1 VAEKSAGKYALVLP
15 GAFYRY
21 QPEQVKSKHND
32 TAPGVLPL
40 ARHSSADETQLMKSK
55 KKTLFFNVVF
65 GAIIAAFFAAVES
78 ATFAAEKIEL
88 PNAGFENGLEIWRKR
103 TATERA
109 YQLHSPG
116 HEGKNFARLE
126 VSDDDTQ
133 ADREAVYLNR
143 LDLPTAEGYYRVR
156 FWARSELSQGKGG
169 ALLVNFDA
177 ENKVLSAY
185 NPGAVGVPDFGGN
198 TPWREYSYVYHVPA
212 NTKMSALQLNGVG
225 IRGHVDYDAI
235 SIEKLDATEGKKMLD
250 EQKTKF
256 VIAPFVDVPPRT
268 PKFPLKTQRMI
279 YSEKDVKIAR
289 ENIEKHPEAKAVRDN
304 IVAAADKWIEWS
316 DEDLRKLLTSARVPR
331 AFDLNVH
338 GCPVHGAEVFN
349 KGGAYPWKL
358 DPKHPLK
365 VTCPVGGETYPSN
378 DYEAYANSGFDP
390 ALKKNWSGDYV
401 DDGWGW
407 VDPKNG
413 ERYWFVAYANQWN
426 WYRTIDP
433 AMLNLSRAYLLTGD
447 KRYAHK
453 AAVMLVRLAEVYPS
467 MDYADQSRYGMM
479 LKMQGGIYPG
489 KVLYHTWESFFARDA
504 AEAYDNIWDSIDG
517 DAALQK
523 LYGKTGAELRGFVE
537 ANFLEDAVD
546 AYFANKIEGN
556 FGMHQTAL
564 LYILLARQ
572 NMDTKKYSHLLVDEP
587 GKDTSHTGLRYALYN
602 MVWRD
607 GAPLESPGYNM
618 LWLENFA
625 VLGELLKKG
634 GTDLF
639 ADPKMKLVFDS
650 PLDMTNIGLQT
661 PALGDSAG
669 VLGGLVGRDVEIY
682 TKVNQAYKD
691 PRYLQWISG
700 ATTKDNRGFTTFQT
714 LFYPSLPPRSEAAGK
729 RAVPPQP
736 SRLLA
741 GNGIGILNNPAD
753 TVSLAMTYGMHISHW
768 HYDFLHFDIFANG
781 QAMLPDL
788 GYGDAM
794 NAYVSGIYTWTLNT
808 IAHNTVVVDEKRQ
821 QNNLPGT
828 LHEFAVAPFA
838 RSMDASSPAYD
849 NAQTYRR
856 HLVQVDAGD
865 NRSYVVDVFRVE
877 GGTQHDY
884 SLHGPPGKVET
895 VNGTWSTPAKGTL
908 AGENVKLE
916 AIYDDDV
923 LGAEDYKG
931 VYYVYKGS
939 GYQHLFN
946 VQKLQSG
953 SGALHY
959 RHVRDNDAQIRIH
972 PLTQNPSEVFLA
984 DAYDLPRARKHE
996 VKYLIT
1002 RRKSENGQPLAST
1015 FISVL
1020 EPFSGQ
1026 PFIQS
1031 TKVLALNG
1039 GDGTAVEVVREGG
1052 TDIILSDP
1060 QNTRKVLAARG
1071 IETDAN
1077 SAVVSF
1083 DAAGNLQRVFF
1094 SGGTFLKCGE
1104 QNFSA
1109 QPVRGKVSA
1118 VDAMQQTISVALDG
1132 GSTPDAATL
1141 AQRVAHFS
1149 NAQHTTQ
1156 HPIQSATRDGNVLTL
1171 KTNDAILVGR
1181 ARVKKADENKVSTDT
1196 ELPFSPT
1203 YAGTT
1208 LLSHDFSNLSL
1219 VKTVNRGEIELA
1231 SAPPKA
1237 IAVGQDIWF
1246 SNIGVGDEMEFPP
1259 LFYWDKK

>member
-1 VAEKSAGKYALVLP
+1 MKNKTQKLFSQTAL
-15 GAFYRY
+15 
-21 QPEQVKSKHND
+21 
-32 TAPGVLPL
+32 GVL
-40 ARHSSADETQLMKSK
+40 AAILMIGASQ
-55 KKTLFFNVVF
+55 TL
-65 GAIIAAFFAAVES
+65 
-78 ATFAAEKIEL
+78 AAEKIEL
-88 PNAGFENGLEIWRKR
+88 PNAGFEEGLGDWRKR

-109 YQLHSPG
+109 YQFLSPG
-116 HEGKNFARLE
+116 REGKNFARLE

-143 LDLPTAEGYYRVR
+143 LDLPTEEGYYRVR
-156 FWARSELSQGKGG
+156 FWARSELSQGRGG

-185 NPGAVGVPDFGGN
+185 NPGATGIPDFGGN
-198 TPWREYSYVYHVPA
+198 TPWTEYSYVYHVPA
-212 NTKMSALQLNGVG
+212 NTKMSVLQLNGVR

-235 SIEKLDATEGKKMLD
+235 SLEKLDAEEGQKLLD
-250 EQKTKF
+250 EQKTSF
-256 VIAPFVDVPPRT
+256 VIAPFVEVPPRT
-268 PKFPLKTQRMI
+268 PQFPLKTQRMI
-279 YSEKDVKIAR
+279 YSEADVALAR
-289 ENIEKHPEAKAVRDN
+289 ENIEKHSEAKAVRDS
-304 IVAAADKWIEWS
+304 IVSAADKWLEWS

-358 DPKHPLK
+358 DPRRPMK
-365 VTCPVGGETYPSN
+365 VICPVGDEVYPSN

-390 ALKKNWSGDYV
+390 ELKKTWSGDYV

-407 VDPKNG
+407 VNPKDG

-453 AAVMLVRLAEVYPS
+453 AAVMLVRLAQVYPS
-467 MDYADQSRYGMM
+467 MDYGDQSRYGMM
-479 LKMQGGIYPG
+479 LKMQGGRYPG
-489 KVLYHTWESFFARDA
+489 KVLYHTWEAFFARDM
-504 AEAYDNIWDSIDG
+504 AEAYDNIWNAIDG
-517 DAALQK
+517 DAELQK
-523 LYGKTGAELRGFVE
+523 LYGKSGEQLRGFIE

-572 NMDTKKYSHLLVDEP
+572 NMDLKKYSHLLIDEP
-587 GKDTSHTGLRYALYN
+587 GEDSAHMGLRYALYN

-607 GAPLESPGYNM
+607 GAPFESPGYNM

-650 PLDMTNIGLQT
+650 PLDMVNIGLQT
-661 PALGDSAG
+661 PATGDSAG

-682 TKVNQAYKD
+682 SKVYQAYKD
-691 PRYLQWISG
+691 SRYLPWMSG
-700 ATTKDNRGFTTFQT
+700 ATTKENRGFTTFQT
-714 LFYPSLPPRSEAAGK
+714 LFYPALPPRSTTEDK
-729 RAVPPQP
+729 RAVAPQP

-741 GNGIGILNNPAD
+741 GNGMGILNNPAD
-753 TVSLAMTYGMHISHW
+753 TVSLMMTYGMHISHY

-808 IAHNTVVVDEKRQ
+808 IAHNTVVVDAKRQ
-821 QNNLPGT
+821 QNNLPGVV
-828 LHEFAVAPFA
+828 HEFADAPFA
-838 RSMDASSPAYD
+838 RSMDASSPAYS
-849 NAQTYRR
+849 NVEQYRR
-856 HLVQVDAGD
+856 HLIQVDVDD
-865 NRSYVVDVFRVE
+865 NRSYIVDVFRVK

-884 SLHGPPGKVET
+884 SLHGPPGQVET
-895 VNGTWSTPAKGTL
+895 INGVWSTPGKGTL
-908 AGENVKLE
+908 AGENVELE
-916 AIYDDDV
+916 QIYDDDV
-923 LGAEDYKG
+923 LGAKDYKG

-946 VQKLQSG
+946 PQKLQSG

-959 RHVRDNDAQIRIH
+959 RHIRDEDAQIRIH
-972 PLTQNPSEVFLA
+972 PLTQNADEVFLA
-984 DAYDLPRARKHE
+984 DAYDLPRARKHQ

-1002 RRKSENGQPLAST
+1002 RRKSDGNAPLEST

-1031 TKVLALNG
+1031 TKVVALNG
-1039 GDGTAVEVVREGG
+1039 GEGTAVEVQRAGG
-1052 TDIILSDP
+1052 VDIILSDP
-1060 QNTRKVLAARG
+1060 QNTRKVLAARKL
-1071 IETDAN
+1071 ETDAN
-1077 SAVVSF
+1077 SAVISF
-1083 DAAGNLQRVFF
+1083 DAGGNLQRVFF
-1094 SGGTFLKCGE
+1094 SGGSFLKCGD
-1104 QNFSA
+1104 QNFTA
-1109 QPVRGKVSA
+1109 QPIRGTVSK
-1118 VDAMQQTISVALDG
+1118 VDAMQQTVSITLAD
-1132 GSTPDAATL
+1132 GSTPDAAAL
-1141 AQRVAHFS
+1141 ANRVAHFS
-1149 NAQHTTQ
+1149 NAQHKTE
-1156 HPIQSATRDGNVLTL
+1156 HPIQSATRAGNVLTL
-1171 KTNDAILVGR
+1171 ETKDAILVGR
-1181 ARVKKADENKVSTDT
+1181 ARVKKASENKVSTDT
-1196 ELPFSPT
+1196 VLPFSPT
-1203 YAGTT
+1203 YNGTT
-1208 LLSHDFSNLSL
+1208 LLTTDFAPLSL
-1219 VKTVNRGEIELA
+1219 VKTVNAGEIELA
-1231 SAPPKA
+1231 ANPTGPIEAGKD
-1237 IAVGQDIWF
+1237 VWF
-1246 SNIGVGDEMEFPP
+1246 ANIGVGDAMEFAP
-1259 LFYWDKK
+1259 FFSWQRK